1 MFREHKLLRI
11 SDRFRPNGF
20 VFVVV
25 PTGIIAAESELS
37 QIRTVFAV
45 LLVNTLRN
53 SSAEEEILSNRKVL

>member
-1 MFREHKLLRI
+1 MFREHKLLRM
-11 SDRFRPNGF
+11 SDCFHPNGC

-25 PTGIIAAESELS
+25 PTGILAAESELS

-53 SSAEEEILSNRKVL
+53 SSADQTPNRPTR